1 MSLIHPACDTRH
13 IIRMAM
19 NNKSLATLAEEEDMA
34 KYLKDNNLSIQYHT
48 QPTPVHKRILCSKDD
63 LQNLKC
69 LLQGK
74 SNDEIFDLLGIK
86 VEYNENGSKS
96 ISHYKWPFNS
106 FSFSAAGIDEEKLLD
121 GVTEIQ
127 GYCDLTGSS
136 LENLCSVKRIR
147 GDLVIPL
154 FTKLKDLSG
163 VKQIDRNIICSAE
176 NIEDTKDVIKKL
188 KISPQAL
195 KNGVVT
201 TKPWGMY
208 TGEFYSLPQQ
218 QTEQLNKIQAEASY
232 K

>member
-13 IIRMAM
+13 IIQRAM
-19 NNKSLATLAEEEDMA
+19 KSKTLPTLAEEEDMA

-106 FSFSAAGIDEEKLLD
+106 FSFSTAGIDEEKLLD

-127 GYCDLTGSS
+127 GYCDLTGSN

-147 GDLVIPL
+147 GDLIIPL

-163 VKQIDRNIICSAE
+163 VQQIGRNIICSAE
-176 NIEDTKDVIKKL
+176 NIEDTKDVIEKL
-188 KISPQAL
+188 NINPQAL

-201 TKPWGMY
+201 TKPWGIY

-218 QTEQLNKIQAEASY
+218 QTEQLNKIQAKASY

>member
-163 VKQIDRNIICSAE
+163 VQQIDRNIICSAE

>member
-13 IIRMAM
+13 IIQRAM
-19 NNKSLATLAEEEDMA
+19 KSKTLGTLAKEEEMA
-34 KYLKDNNLSIQYHT
+34 ELLRTSNTSIVYHT
-48 QPTPVHKRILCSKDD
+48 KPTPPHKRILLTKED
-63 LQNLKC
+63 LQNFKYLIK
-69 LLQGK
+69 GK
-74 SNDEIFDLLGIK
+74 SNDVIFNTLGIR

-96 ISHYKWPFNS
+96 ISHYSWPFNS
-106 FSFSAAGIDEEKLLD
+106 FSFSAAGIDEEKLLE

-127 GYCDLTGSS
+127 GYCDLTGSK

-163 VKQIDRNIICSAE
+163 VEQIDRNIICSAE

-188 KISPQAL
+188 NINPQAL

-201 TKPWGMY
+201 TKPWGIY

>member
-1 MSLIHPACDTRH
+1 MSLIHPVCDTRH

-19 NNKSLATLAEEEDMA
+19 NNKSLATLAAEEDMA
-34 KYLKDNNLSIQYHT
+34 KLLKDSHTSIEYHT
-48 QPTPVHKRILCSKDD
+48 QPKPPYKRILLTKED
-63 LQNLKC
+63 LQNFKHLIK
-69 LLQGK
+69 GK
-74 SNDEIFDLLGIK
+74 SNDEIFDTLGIR
-86 VEYNENGSKS
+86 VSYNENGSKS

-163 VKQIDRNIICSAE
+163 VQQIDRNIICSAE